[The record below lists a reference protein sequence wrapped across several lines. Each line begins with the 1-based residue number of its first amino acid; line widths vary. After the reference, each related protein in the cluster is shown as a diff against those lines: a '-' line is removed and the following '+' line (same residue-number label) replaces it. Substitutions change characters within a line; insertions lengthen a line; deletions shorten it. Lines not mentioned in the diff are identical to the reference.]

1 MDYENL
7 QQHIRDLKLPEIE
20 TFENL
25 YADRDYHIRL
35 EIEEFNSLCPKTG
48 LPDFATLLIDY
59 VPGRRCAE
67 MKSLKLYITAYRN
80 VGIFQENATNRILDD
95 FVKWVEPRSAVV
107 TGIFNA
113 RGGIAAR
120 VTARYPRPAPG
131 TSPARSGAAIEKE
144 KMEF

>member
-35 EIEEFNSLCPKTG
+35 EIEEFNSICPKTG
-48 LPDFATLLIDY
+48 LPDFATILIDY

-67 MKSLKLYITAYRN
+67 LKSLKLYITAYRN

-107 TGIFNA
+107 TGLFNA
-113 RGGIAAR
+113 RGGIATR
-120 VTARYPRPAPG
+120 VTARYPCPAPG
-131 TSPARSGAAIEKE
+131 TAPAAPDSGGGAR